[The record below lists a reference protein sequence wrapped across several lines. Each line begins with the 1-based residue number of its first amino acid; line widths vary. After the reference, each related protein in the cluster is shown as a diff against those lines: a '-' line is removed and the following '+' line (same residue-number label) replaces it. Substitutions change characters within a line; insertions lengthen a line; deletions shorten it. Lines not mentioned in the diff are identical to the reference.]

1 MRRKPRAGQ
10 LGNASRDDRL
20 GAFSCAGEGRFPDS
34 DSIASMYVS
43 HTSRICGR
51 GSSRQE
57 AGSEARACARDARLR
72 CQRSRRLLSII
83 AATLVGIA
91 PERLYGWAGAS
102 PSSQA
107 RIRIAAVLVRR
118 KNLSRSCV
126 VEGALTGEAAQV
138 PGGSPTRWERP
149 HGLTNS
155 SA

>member
-20 GAFSCAGEGRFPDS
+20 GAFSCAGEGRCPDR

-72 CQRSRRLLSII
+72 CQCSRRLLSII

-91 PERLYGWAGAS
+91 PERLYGWAGLA
-102 PSSQA
+102 
-107 RIRIAAVLVRR
+107 LRR
-118 KNLSRSCV
+118 KRVS
-126 VEGALTGEAAQV
+126 ALRPYWLGVRTSAA
-138 PGGSPTRWERP
+138 PAWSKA
-149 HGLTNS
+149 L
-155 SA
+155 